1 MTRRRFRSRWT
12 GPAAAGVV
20 ALVVVALPAAVG
32 LAWAG
37 YDPVAAGR
45 ALVSGAFGSW
55 ERFASITLVRATPLI
70 LTGLAVAL
78 AFRAGVWNIGAEG
91 QLYAG
96 AVAAVWVGLA
106 FPSAPPWLLLPG
118 AMAAAAVAGGLWT
131 LVPVGLKLRAGVG
144 EVITTILMNFVAIH
158 MVAWLVQGPLREAR
172 GIFPQTDPIA
182 LAARL
187 PRLGSGRL
195 HAGLPVA
202 VVLAGALWW
211 ALKHSAWGFRVRA
224 VGASARAAAVS
235 GRMRTGRVV
244 LGAFLLSGMVAGL
257 AGGVEVAGVTFAL
270 YENLSPG
277 YGYTA
282 IAVAL
287 LAGLNPLAVLLAAG
301 FFGAL
306 QAGAAAMQRDVGVPA
321 VWVGVIEAF
330 VILAV
335 VATRRLLRGGMAM
348 GVGLPGRAVASRGG
362 GPEEVASGSAK
373 VASARHGRGSRS
385 GGPASGRDEVD
396 SGRDDAASGRNDPGA
411 EPSEAASGRD
421 GAAVELDASAPGSD
435 GPRPAPAKEG

>member
-1 MTRRRFRSRWT
+1 MIRPLLRPRLRSRWI
-12 GPAAAGVV
+12 GPLAAGVV
-20 ALVVVALPAAVG
+20 ALLAAAVLAAAG
-32 LAWAG
+32 LGLAG

-106 FPSAPPWLLLPG
+106 FPGAPPWLLLPG

-131 LVPVGLKLRAGVG
+131 LIPVGLKFRAGVG

-158 MVAWLVQGPLREAR
+158 TVAWLVHGPLQEAR
-172 GIFPQTDPIA
+172 GVFPQTDLIA

-195 HAGLPVA
+195 HAGFPVA

-211 ALKHSAWGFRVRA
+211 LLRHSAWGFRVRA
-224 VGASARAAAVS
+224 VGASAHAAAVS
-235 GRMRTGRVV
+235 GRIHTGRVV
-244 LGAFLLSGMVAGL
+244 LGAFLLSGMLAGL
-257 AGGVEVAGVTFAL
+257 AGGAEVAGVTFAL

-301 FFGAL
+301 FFGVL

-321 VWVGVIEAF
+321 VWVSAIEAL

-335 VATRRLLRGGMAM
+335 VAADRFLRR
-348 GVGLPGRAVASRGG
+348 GVAGKGG
-362 GPEEVASGSAK
+362 G
-373 VASARHGRGSRS
+373 
-385 GGPASGRDEVD
+385 
-396 SGRDDAASGRNDPGA
+396 
-411 EPSEAASGRD
+411 
-421 GAAVELDASAPGSD
+421 
-435 GPRPAPAKEG
+435 